1 MAQEKIFKIK
11 VEGTEK
17 VITNIEDLE
26 TSVKQLED
34 KLKTTDIGT
43 PEFKAL
49 QNEVK
54 KARGTLKDFE
64 LQIEGLDKEQR
75 ATALVDAFTGLTG
88 AVGAVSAGFL
98 AFGANS
104 EQIEEVERKLL
115 GVIGVVSGLRDASN
129 GLVATQKLVG
139 NVNLKEV
146 VPSFLATGKA
156 GLKSLT
162 TLKGGVR
169 ALVGATGIG
178 LLLVALSAVIENWEK
193 IAGAIGLGQSEQE
206 KFVATATENVE
217 AQQSALDAISQSEN
231 ILKLSGKS
239 EREILNLKI
248 AQTDEVISALE
259 AQLTA
264 QEELKQQQI
273 DAGKRNADI
282 LNGILNF
289 LTTPLRLV
297 AEAIDFII
305 NKTSFIT
312 GITSDLAGGIR
323 DLNESVSESIF
334 GGEDE
339 ELNEGIENTKKQLNT
354 LKNQRAG
361 YQLAVKAIDKK
372 ASDDRQA
379 EREKEV
385 EDAKATA
392 EAQANAE
399 LQAKQGLNDALRSLA
414 LARLTNQK
422 EIAQQELDNQLAVL
436 EEQRLAE
443 LANKDLTEQA
453 KLDIEAKYNAQR
465 EEAQIAYNS
474 RIAEI
479 NQEASDKADED
490 RQKQLDDAIAL
501 EEAKFALT
509 SQSLGALN
517 NLLGA
522 FQSEDEE
529 RNKKIFQAQKAFSI
543 AQAILE
549 TYSAVQSVFANAAAN
564 PATILFPAQP
574 YIQAGIAL
582 ANGLANVAKIR
593 STTFETQSASGG
605 GGGQRPTTPQSNVGS
620 SGRSL
625 GAPSVTTPSI
635 LGQTTSPD
643 GTIEQATPSPVM
655 KTYVLAGDV
664 TSAQEAENKINQRR
678 TL

>member
-11 VEGTEK
+11 VEGTEQVVK
-17 VITNIEDLE
+17 NIDELE

-104 EQIEEVERKLL
+104 EQIENVERKLL

-146 VPSFLATGKA
+146 VPSFVATGKA

-193 IAGAIGLGQSEQE
+193 ISSAIGLGQSEQE

-217 AQQSALDAISQSEN
+217 AQQDALDAISQSEN

-273 DAGKRNADI
+273 DAGKRNAEI
-282 LNGILNF
+282 LGGILNF
-289 LTTPLRLV
+289 LTAPLQLV
-297 AEAIDFII
+297 AKAIDTIV
-305 NKTSFIT
+305 NKLTPIT
-312 GITSDLAGGIR
+312 GISSNLAGSIR
-323 DLNESVSESIF
+323 DLNASVSESIF

-361 YQLAVKAIDKK
+361 YQLAVQAIDKK

-379 EREKEV
+379 QRDKETQEA
-385 EDAKATA
+385 EDTAKA
-392 EAQANAE
+392 QADAE
-399 LQAKQGLNDALRSLA
+399 LQAKQGLNDALRDLA
-414 LARLTNQK
+414 LARLDNQK
-422 EIAQQELDNQLAVL
+422 EIAKQELDNQLAVL

-465 EEAQIAYNS
+465 ESAQIAYNG

-479 NQEASDKADED
+479 NQEASDKADEE

-509 SQSLGALN
+509 SQSLGAIN

-529 RNKKIFQAQKAFSI
+529 RNKKIFEAQKAFSI

-593 STTFETQSASGG
+593 STTFETKSASGG
-605 GGGQRPTTPQSNVGS
+605 GGGQRPQTQSFNGS
-620 SGRSL
+620 AGTSL
-625 GAPSVTTPSI
+625 GAP
-635 LGQTTSPD
+635 QTTIPSLG
-643 GTIEQATPSPVM
+643 GTNTQGGDTTTTTTGTPVM

-664 TSAQEAENKINQRR
+664 SSAQEAENKINQRR

>member
-1 MAQEKIFKIK
+1 MAQEKIYKIK

-17 VITNIEDLE
+17 VVSNIDELE

-34 KLKTTDIGT
+34 KLKTTTIGT

-75 ATALVDAFTGLTG
+75 ASALVDSFTGLTG

-98 AFGANS
+98 AFGASS
-104 EQIEEVERKLL
+104 EQIENVERKLL

-129 GLVATQKLVG
+129 GLVATQKLLG

-146 VPSFLATGKA
+146 AKSFAVAGKA
-156 GLKSLT
+156 GMKSLL

-169 ALVGATGIG
+169 SLIGATGIG
-178 LLLVALSAVIENWEK
+178 LLLVALGAVYENWER
-193 IAGAIGLGQSEQE
+193 ITEAIGLGDSEQE

-217 AQQSALDAISQSEN
+217 VQQQALDAISGQEN

-239 EREILNLKI
+239 EREILQLKI

-259 AQLTA
+259 TQLTA
-264 QEELKQQQI
+264 QEELKKQQI
-273 DAGKRNADI
+273 ATAERNKSI
-282 LNGILNF
+282 LSGILRFLNAPIEILLRTIDGVGKVLGKNF
-289 LTTPLRLV
+289 GLAESYVKTIDSV
-297 AEAIDFII
+297 ANIAFNPDKVEEEGNATIAETQNQID
-305 NKTSFIT
+305 K
-312 GITSDLAGGIR
+312 
-323 DLNESVSESIF
+323 
-334 GGEDE
+334 
-339 ELNEGIENTKKQLNT
+339 

-361 YQLAVKAIDKK
+361 YQIAVNNIDKK
-372 ASDDRQA
+372 ASEERTAQREKEAQEADDLAKRQA
-379 EREKEV
+379 EAEK
-385 EDAKATA
+385 T
-392 EAQANAE
+392 
-399 LQAKQGLNDALRSLA
+399 AKQSLNDALRDLA

-422 EIAQQELDNQLAVL
+422 EIAKQELDNQLAVL
-436 EEQRLAE
+436 EEQRVAE
-443 LANKDLTEQA
+443 LANAELTEQA
-453 KLDIEAKYNAQR
+453 KADIEAKYQAQK
-465 EEAQIAYNS
+465 ESAQIAYNT
-474 RIAEI
+474 RLQEI
-479 NQEASDKADED
+479 QDEANAKADEE

-501 EEAKFALT
+501 EDAKFALA
-509 SQSLGALN
+509 SQSIGALN

-593 STTFETQSASGG
+593 STTFETKSASGG
-605 GGGQRPTTPQSNVGS
+605 GGGQRPSTPNGGGFGGSVGT
-620 SGRSL
+620 SL
-625 GAPSVTTPSI
+625 GAPQITAPSQGGTNTQGDDTT
-635 LGQTTSPD
+635 TTTT
-643 GTIEQATPSPVM
+643 GTPVM

-664 TSAQEAENKINQRR
+664 SSAQEAETKINQRR

>member
-1 MAQEKIFKIK
+1 MAQEKIYKIK
-11 VEGTEK
+11 VEGTDK
-17 VITNIEDLE
+17 VVSNIDELE

-34 KLKTTDIGT
+34 KLKTTTIGT

-75 ATALVDAFTGLTG
+75 ASALVDSFTGLTG

-98 AFGANS
+98 AFGASS
-104 EQIEEVERKLL
+104 EQIENVERKLL

-129 GLVATQKLVG
+129 GLVATQKLLG

-146 VPSFLATGKA
+146 ATSFATTAKV
-156 GLKSLT
+156 GLKSLL

-169 ALVGATGIG
+169 SLIGATGIG
-178 LLLVALSAVIENWEK
+178 LLLVALGAVYENWER
-193 IAGAIGLGQSEQE
+193 ITEAIGFGDSEQE

-217 AQQSALDAISQSEN
+217 VQQQALDAISGQEN

-239 EREILNLKI
+239 EREILQLKI

-259 AQLTA
+259 TQLTA
-264 QEELKQQQI
+264 QEELKKQQI
-273 DAGKRNADI
+273 ATAERNKSI
-282 LNGILNF
+282 LSGILRFLNAPIEILLRTIDGVGKILGKNF
-289 LTTPLRLV
+289 GLAESYVKTIDSV
-297 AEAIDFII
+297 ANIAFNPDKVEEEGNATIAETQNQID
-305 NKTSFIT
+305 K
-312 GITSDLAGGIR
+312 
-323 DLNESVSESIF
+323 
-334 GGEDE
+334 
-339 ELNEGIENTKKQLNT
+339 

-361 YQLAVKAIDKK
+361 YQISVNNIDKK
-372 ASDDRQA
+372 ASEERTAQREKEAQEADDLAKRQA
-379 EREKEV
+379 EAEK
-385 EDAKATA
+385 T
-392 EAQANAE
+392 
-399 LQAKQGLNDALRSLA
+399 AKQSLNDALRDLA

-422 EIAQQELDNQLAVL
+422 EIAKQELDNQLALL
-436 EEQRLAE
+436 EEQRVAE
-443 LANKDLTEQA
+443 LANVELTEQA
-453 KLDIEAKYNAQR
+453 KADIEAKYQAQK
-465 EEAQIAYNS
+465 ESAQIAYNT
-474 RIAEI
+474 RLQEI
-479 NQEASDKADED
+479 QDEADAKADEE

-509 SQSLGALN
+509 SQSIGAIN

-605 GGGQRPTTPQSNVGS
+605 GGGQRPSTGGGASFGGSVGT
-620 SGRSL
+620 SL
-625 GAPSVTTPSI
+625 GAP
-635 LGQTTSPD
+635 QTTIPPQG
-643 GTIEQATPSPVM
+643 GTNTQGGDTTTTTTGTPVM

-664 TSAQEAENKINQRR
+664 SSAQDAENKINQRR